1 MDLTKNGK
9 CSRCGQCCSNF
20 IPLTSSELKELQEL
34 TKTDIEVQLKTD
46 DKGRVYMLCPFLI
59 MTQDSNETRCSIYD
73 KRPSVCKMFRC
84 DGKLDTKYFK
94 KDSYIV
100 TDLMKD
106 VIHYDYQ
113 KDNGMT
119 YEEAMDYHIQN
130 CRKNRDEDLKKVGVI
145 DGETERV

>member
-9 CSRCGQCCSNF
+9 CSRCGQCCGNF

-59 MTQDSNETRCSIYD
+59 MTQDSNETRCSIYN

-84 DGKLDTKYFK
+84 DGKLDVKYFK
-94 KDSYIV
+94 KESYVI

-119 YEEAMDYHIQN
+119 YEEAMNYHIQN
-130 CRKNRDEDLKKVGVI
+130 CRKNRDEELKKVGVI
-145 DGETERV
+145 DGETKRV

>member
-9 CSRCGQCCSNF
+9 CSKCGNCCSNF
-20 IPLTSSELKELQEL
+20 IPLTPSELKELQEL

-46 DKGRVYMLCPFLI
+46 DRGRVYMLCPFLL
-59 MTQDSNETRCSIYD
+59 MTPDSNETRCSIYD
-73 KRPSVCKMFRC
+73 KRPSICRIFKC
-84 DGKLDTKYFK
+84 DGKLDVKYYK
-94 KDSYIV
+94 HEPYII

-119 YEEAMDYHIQN
+119 YEEAMEYHVQN
-130 CRKNRDEDLKKVGVI
+130 CKRNRDEDLKRVGVI
-145 DGETERV
+145 DGETKGV